1 MKLAPF
7 VRRATVA
14 VRLGARAIGAS
25 LLLAAKTL
33 LAPIGFRELLL
44 FGGAALVGYGASD
57 VYPPAAYLAPGLVFV
72 GVAVFGVRA

>member
-7 VRRATVA
+7 VRRSVTA
-14 VRLGARAIGAS
+14 VRRGAGVVGAM

-33 LAPIGFRELLL
+33 VAPIGFREVLL

-57 VYPPAAYLAPGLVFV
+57 VFPPAAYLAPGIVFV